1 VSFAQAPPS
10 IVEADRLEPA
20 GLALPAG
27 QVLELHL
34 VAQVRGARR
43 RVRRIVGEVVE
54 RLGVEL
60 EQRVGASSGRSLR

>member
-34 VAQVRGARR
+34 VAQVRGAPPCSAHSWR
-43 RVRRIVGEVVE
+43 
-54 RLGVEL
+54 
-60 EQRVGASSGRSLR
+60 SS